1 MSFNDRQPR
10 ILIADDDDVMLI
22 GVAELLRRRGY
33 EVEATDRLE
42 LSNGSGPF
50 DLIIFDPLVEGDL
63 DAARQ
68 FVASARQSNPPP
80 FLIVVSEFIESLRDV
95 GARDERRALL
105 HVKPVRV
112 AELAESV
119 ESLLREREMSEV
131 LTIIEG
137 DTA

>member
-1 MSFNDRQPR
+1 MVCKDRQSR

-33 EVEATDRLE
+33 EVDATARLE

-68 FVASARQSNPPP
+68 FVASARQSSPPP
-80 FLIVVSEFIESLRDV
+80 FLIVVSEFIESLKDV
-95 GARDERRALL
+95 GARDERRAIL

-112 AELAESV
+112 TALAESV
-119 ESLLREREMSEV
+119 ESLLRESEPPDGLAIV
-131 LTIIEG
+131 EE